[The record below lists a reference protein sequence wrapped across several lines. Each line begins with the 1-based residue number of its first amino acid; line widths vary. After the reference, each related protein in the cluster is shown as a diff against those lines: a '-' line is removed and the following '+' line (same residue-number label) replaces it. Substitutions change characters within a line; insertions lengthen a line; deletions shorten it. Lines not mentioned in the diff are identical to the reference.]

1 LQTLSAQAVLP
12 LPQPVYHGHMYNTP
26 TPPPAMFV
34 YATPTPSPLP
44 QYQQVEVP
52 ANMQVFGAVHGQVFP
67 VLKNE
72 EAPVSNASSESGLK
86 SLTPPPAPAK
96 EEPPKQQA
104 LPSGKR
110 SPPGFDKPI
119 IQPRRAKR
127 PQVKKSETINYARA
141 AKARLQPTFK
151 QTRRTSAPAKA
162 EKISRVKREII
173 RPKQPTPKPAV
184 IQHRRPKKKFGF
196 RSKQNM
202 IDKVYDALTQKYQ
215 DLGILAGSDE
225 VLRGDDT
232 IRLHVKKFKA
242 LKRIQEA
249 LAAVERSPFIKIS
262 KVSTPLSMKNQFQK
276 KGFLVYVRVAD
287 VSMVDEAKRIFQQ
300 FEEFKKCEV
309 ARQTTPSNSFA
320 KNEGPQTIVEEPAS
334 VDKVAAPAK
343 EINPWINVDGD
354 SFSKEGHVEET
365 GHGEPE
371 ADPYIGAVEDCGVSF
386 EGPETGSPEFTYS
399 DKLFEDD
406 GDCGVLE
413 LDLTAL
419 PMMHK
424 ISIGE
429 AG

>member
-1 LQTLSAQAVLP
+1 
-12 LPQPVYHGHMYNTP
+12 
-26 TPPPAMFV
+26 
-34 YATPTPSPLP
+34 
-44 QYQQVEVP
+44 
-52 ANMQVFGAVHGQVFP
+52 MQVFGAVHGQVFP
-67 VLKNE
+67 VLRNE
-72 EAPVSNASSESGLK
+72 EVPVSNASSESGLK
-86 SLTPPPAPAK
+86 SLTPPPAPVK
-96 EEPPKQQA
+96 EEPPKQKA
-104 LPSGKR
+104 LPTGKR
-110 SPPGFDKPI
+110 SPPGFEKLK
-119 IQPRRAKR
+119 IQPRAKR

-151 QTRRTSAPAKA
+151 QTSRTSAPAKA

-173 RPKQPTPKPAV
+173 RPKQPTPKPTV

-249 LAAVERSPFIKIS
+249 LVAVERSPFIKIS

-300 FEEFKKCEV
+300 FDEFKKCEV
-309 ARQTTPSNSFA
+309 ARQTTPSNGFA
-320 KNEGPQTIVEEPAS
+320 KNEAPRTIVEEPAS

-343 EINPWINVDGD
+343 ESNSWTNVDED
-354 SFSKEGHVEET
+354 SFSKEGRVEET
-365 GHGEPE
+365 QYGEPE
-371 ADPYIGAVEDCGVSF
+371 ADPYVGAVEDCGVSF
-386 EGPETGSPEFTYS
+386 ETPETGSPEFTYS

-406 GDCGVLE
+406 VKCDVLD
-413 LDLTAL
+413 LDLTVL

-429 AG
+429 AGQ

>member
-1 LQTLSAQAVLP
+1 
-12 LPQPVYHGHMYNTP
+12 MYATP
-26 TPPPAMFV
+26 TPPP
-34 YATPTPSPLP
+34 LP
-44 QYQQVEVP
+44 QFQQVEVP

-96 EEPPKQQA
+96 EELPKQQA

-151 QTRRTSAPAKA
+151 QPRRKSAPVKA

-173 RPKQPTPKPAV
+173 RPKQPTPQPAV

-202 IDKVYDALTQKYQ
+202 IDKVYDAISRKYEN
-215 DLGILAGSDE
+215 LGILASSDE

-249 LAAVERSPFIKIS
+249 LEAVEREPSIRIS
-262 KVSTPLSMKNQFQK
+262 KV
-276 KGFLVYVRVAD
+276 
-287 VSMVDEAKRIFQQ
+287 
-300 FEEFKKCEV
+300 
-309 ARQTTPSNSFA
+309 
-320 KNEGPQTIVEEPAS
+320 
-334 VDKVAAPAK
+334 
-343 EINPWINVDGD
+343 
-354 SFSKEGHVEET
+354 
-365 GHGEPE
+365 
-371 ADPYIGAVEDCGVSF
+371 
-386 EGPETGSPEFTYS
+386 
-399 DKLFEDD
+399 
-406 GDCGVLE
+406 
-413 LDLTAL
+413 
-419 PMMHK
+419 
-424 ISIGE
+424 
-429 AG
+429 